1 MRTLDNPKLKVRR
14 LAPDIK
20 IVSIEASTGE
30 TIACEISDATA
41 AEWAGAIASTEDSQA
56 E

>member
-1 MRTLDNPKLKVRR
+1 MRTLDNPKLKARR

-20 IVSIEASTGE
+20 IVVIEASTGE
-30 TIACEISDATA
+30 TIAFEISDATA
-41 AEWAGAIASTEDSQA
+41 AEWAAAIAATEDAQA